1 MHPNTNTGTPRTR
14 LITTAAAMLSAGS
27 GLMVDADKEIIKTV
41 QDIHLR
47 PVSKGPQPGIVP
59 TLSAKNDPMP
69 IRQATMNPIV
79 SSIY

>member
-1 MHPNTNTGTPRTR
+1 
-14 LITTAAAMLSAGS
+14 
-27 GLMVDADKEIIKTV
+27 MVDADKEIIKTV